1 MNLDYTRE
9 PVYDKIE
16 KLINFVHPWEDSS
29 EKTTFILRQ
38 LVVVNR
44 KGDLTTF
51 LLEDIQNF
59 YFMGIIGAEESE
71 GTFPS
76 MIKVLRDNSYRPVQM
91 IYELVQA
98 DQPSKYLPMEKKE
111 IDKLN
116 NENMMIDENDES
128 FLFAK

>member
-1 MNLDYTRE
+1 
-9 PVYDKIE
+9 
-16 KLINFVHPWEDSS
+16 
-29 EKTTFILRQ
+29 
-38 LVVVNR
+38 
-44 KGDLTTF
+44 
-51 LLEDIQNF
+51 
-59 YFMGIIGAEESE
+59 MGIIGAEESE